1 MLTTTLLAVLAA
13 LALLACG
20 WYANAWFYKRRIA
33 ELQQQLRAVKQMA
46 AEHAQQAKRQVG
58 QLQAELARR
67 PPVPC
72 PSAEPPPA
80 PAAPAVIDTAAEPE
94 TQPRRPR
101 DGFAPTMILE

>member
-1 MLTTTLLAVLAA
+1 MLTTTFLAVLAA
-13 LALLACG
+13 IALLACG

-33 ELQQQLRAVKQMA
+33 ELQQQLKAVKQMA
-46 AEHAQQAKRQVG
+46 ADHAQQAKRQVG

-67 PPVPC
+67 PPVPR
-72 PSAEPPPA
+72 PAAEPVPSPA
-80 PAAPAVIDTAAEPE
+80 TAAAAADPE

>member
-13 LALLACG
+13 IALLACG

-67 PPVPC
+67 PAVPRPVP
-72 PSAEPPPA
+72 EPAPA
-80 PAAPAVIDTAAEPE
+80 PAAPAVAEPE